1 MSAFQFSIKTNENR
15 KAGEISPPE
24 NTMTMKLNFKTLDHK
39 SFSLTVN
46 ETEDLVE
53 DLISRIEDIFGREN
67 LYKLIFSGKLL
78 KEEDPL
84 TKYKLKSK
92 IPIIVMITQSPKNI
106 MDNSKE
112 DKNGVSGGKEMTF
125 LSCLNIEVNFYFIR
139 KHRWQKKVS

>member
-53 DLISRIEDIFGREN
+53 DLISRIEDMFGREN

-92 IPIIVMITQSPKNI
+92 IPIIVMITQSPKI
-106 MDNSKE
+106 IIEYSKE
-112 DKNGVSGGKEMTF
+112 DKNGASRGK
-125 LSCLNIEVNFYFIR
+125 
-139 KHRWQKKVS
+139 

>member
-1 MSAFQFSIKTNENR
+1 M
-15 KAGEISPPE
+15 
-24 NTMTMKLNFKTLDHK
+24 
-39 SFSLTVN
+39 
-46 ETEDLVE
+46 E
-53 DLISRIEDIFGREN
+53 DLISRIEDMFGREN

-92 IPIIVMITQSPKNI
+92 IPIIVMITQSPKI
-106 MDNSKE
+106 IIEYSKE

-139 KHRWQKKVS
+139 KLR